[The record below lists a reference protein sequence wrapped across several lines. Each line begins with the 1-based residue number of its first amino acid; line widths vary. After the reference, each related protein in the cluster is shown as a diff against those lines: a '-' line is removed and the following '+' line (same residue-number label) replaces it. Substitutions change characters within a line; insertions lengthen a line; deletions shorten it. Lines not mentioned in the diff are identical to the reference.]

1 MPSDL
6 LGDCRRVPVGLARSG
21 AVHEPRGFASSS
33 EKRTRRKA
41 QEACSASQDWR
52 EKQAETSQPG
62 RAERHGWGHLMH
74 GGVMLCVIDSIIRG
88 WGMPSRRRE
97 PSPTDPVGVSSFPCL
112 LRQPTPLHK
121 VVCGL
126 LCSCRLLAELLGGLA
141 YLRCDEA
148 ESWCVL
154 VGLAGLL
161 SWRFCMHGA
170 YLQPLFCHTPQLVR
184 GVHEGQIYLKEE

>member
-1 MPSDL
+1 MKKDAEEGSGGMRSFP
-6 LGDCRRVPVGLARSG
+6 RRREGEGQRRSLNLA
-21 AVHEPRGFASSS
+21 VLRGMA
-33 EKRTRRKA
+33 
-41 QEACSASQDWR
+41 
-52 EKQAETSQPG
+52 
-62 RAERHGWGHLMH
+62 
-74 GGVMLCVIDSIIRG
+74 GVMLCFIDSLIRG
-88 WGMPSRRRE
+88 WGMQSRRRE